1 MPLHTG
7 LHQRYGLGLSS
18 KAQNRWP
25 LGVGMTCGSIS
36 MGSLWWKSV
45 LGTWG
50 PVSPVGR
57 SVWTLPAIQVL
68 YTNTDMNGAEFSIV
82 LYSGINVRFSYTGG
96 SYITPQYGFVSPTT
110 GLCVITSTLP
120 AEQVLVEL
128 EVKINCTDIIERS
141 CMLSGCFDNWSDRLS
156 SQYIV
161 SVILESLFL
170 FFIWFTNV
178 GRREVSLLHFPRGAA
193 ALCLQSVHPDGKL
206 SVHCGSCWGATQ
218 GLHCHGN
225 RGPPPE
231 WHSGWGGPGWY
242 LLSGA
247 TLHCHHTQG

>member
-156 SQYIV
+156 SQRLNRFHCLSYIR
-161 SVILESLFL
+161 III
-170 FFIWFTNV
+170 FIFY
-178 GRREVSLLHFPRGAA
+178 L
-193 ALCLQSVHPDGKL
+193 VHQ
-206 SVHCGSCWGATQ
+206 C
-218 GLHCHGN
+218 
-225 RGPPPE
+225 R
-231 WHSGWGGPGWY
+231 
-242 LLSGA
+242 
-247 TLHCHHTQG
+247 